1 MKLHFYLIKFILQK
15 GCTMCQ
21 VQSDIASGSLCQVFS
36 SLSAFLHCP
45 LSCHESRVMRLVSY
59 ETEMA
64 CTKIPKR
71 GISAL
76 PMRALMKA
84 MQ

>member
-1 MKLHFYLIKFILQK
+1 MKLHFYLIKFILP
-15 GCTMCQ
+15 C
-21 VQSDIASGSLCQVFS
+21 VRLDIASGSLCQVYS

-45 LSCHESRVMRLVSY
+45 LSCHESRVMKLVSY